1 MSQTLDYQ
9 QSYYQKNKEW
19 IRKRQTQYFKEYYE
33 KNKLELNERNR
44 IRNNARYNR
53 KKKSTKEEMLPTIE
67 EFEILEK
74 SLKKSQNHSPKS
86 KSRKPK
92 APKKTPKP
100 REAPPR
106 YSFAKGEFILSF
118 D

>member
-19 IRKRQTQYFKEYYE
+19 IRKRQSQYFKEYYE
-33 KNKLELNERNR
+33 KNKLELNARCSV
-44 IRNNARYNR
+44 RYNR
-53 KKKSTKEEMLPTIE
+53 KIKSTKEEMLPTIS
-67 EFEILEK
+67 EFEVLEK
-74 SLKKSQNHSPKS
+74 SLKKSQNYSPKS

>member
-19 IRKRQTQYFKEYYE
+19 IRKRQSQYFKEYYE
-33 KNKLELNERNR
+33 KNKLELNARCSV
-44 IRNNARYNR
+44 RYNR
-53 KKKSTKEEMLPTIE
+53 KKKSTKEEMLPTIS
-67 EFEILEK
+67 EFEVLEK
-74 SLKKSQNHSPKS
+74 SLKKSQNHSPTS

-100 REAPPR
+100 TEAPPR